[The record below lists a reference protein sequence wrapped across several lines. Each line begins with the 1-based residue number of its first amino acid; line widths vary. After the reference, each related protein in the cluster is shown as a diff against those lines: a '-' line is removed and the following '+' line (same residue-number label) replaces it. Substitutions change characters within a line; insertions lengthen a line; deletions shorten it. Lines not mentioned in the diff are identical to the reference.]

1 MKKFQIVLIITLMFS
16 NVFAL
21 VGVRNL
27 GFGDYGVR
35 AIGMGE
41 AYSAISDDS
50 IGVFYNPAG
59 LAKISAGVREGSVML
74 KANLRDELEYDGA
87 AFTAQSTETEQNVRF
102 TISEYLERRLKPPV
116 NEATVAYNFGVG
128 ILFSSDKFGFE
139 RSDFRIGV
147 ARKIHLF
154 GQPNAAVLTGVK
166 LGFTSFSNYVDPDN
180 GKLVDFNENTLGFG
194 VIYEFSEFLDIGL
207 TIDNVIKDSSYD
219 LPTVFTLGFAM
230 HIDETTT
237 LAIDGYNIINSK
249 KVAGAVGDESE
260 FRIGLEKTFIENN
273 LTFRFGSKDGN
284 FNMGFSMGVT
294 PNFRIDYAYMG
305 DYDNDTDQHFAGG
318 SMIF

>member
-1 MKKFQIVLIITLMFS
+1 MKKFHIILMIALIVS
-16 NVFAL
+16 NAFAI

-50 IGVFYNPAG
+50 VGVFYNPAG
-59 LAKISAGVREGSVML
+59 LGKIRAGVREGSVML

-87 AFTAQSTETEQNVRF
+87 AFTAQSTEMEQNVRF

-128 ILFSSDKFGFE
+128 VLFTSDKNGFE
-139 RSDFRIGV
+139 KSDFRIGV
-147 ARKIHLF
+147 ARKVHLF
-154 GQPNAAVLTGVK
+154 GQPDAAVLTGVK
-166 LGFTSFSNYVDPDN
+166 LGFTSYSNYVDPDS
-180 GKLVDFNENTLGFG
+180 GKLMDFNENTLGFG
-194 VIYEFSEFLDIGL
+194 AIYEFSEFLDIGL
-207 TIDNVIKDSSYD
+207 TIDNVIEDSEYD
-219 LPTVFTLGFAM
+219 LPAVFTLGLAM
-230 HIDETTT
+230 HLDETTI
-237 LAIDGYNIINSK
+237 LSVDGYNIINSK
-249 KVAGAVGDESE
+249 KVVGATGDESE
-260 FRIGLEKTFIENN
+260 FRVGLEKTFVENN

-284 FNMGFSMGVT
+284 FNMGFSMSVT

-305 DYDNDTDQHFAGG
+305 DYDVDEDQHFVGG
-318 SMIF
+318 SMMF